1 MKDFL
6 LGCIISLISKRI
18 LFMKVKTIIA
28 IALVLMTLVASAY
41 GEIAPYPHRVTTI
54 ITHSSPGG
62 GSDVFLR
69 ELITYLDDYIDT
81 TFIIENIRGGSGASA
96 IARVASSPA
105 DGSVIYA
112 STPTYILT
120 SLLSNPSKTYKDLD
134 PMINIFIDQE
144 IIYTRVDAPFASLTE
159 VVEMSK
165 NKRVN
170 WGAANP
176 ASLERIALEELKVTS
191 GANASIITHDGGGE
205 LLLNVLNGTLEL
217 GVGEAQ
223 ELDSQIRSNQIKVL
237 AIFSSVRSP
246 LLPNVPTVSELG
258 FNVELTKFRGF
269 AVPNNTPI
277 EISEIFYHA
286 ISQLLNDPGYKEQ
299 YTNNLLMSYL
309 LDKEDFGNFINAF
322 IDDTESTFNELGMR

>member
-1 MKDFL
+1 MKATAAVAIAVGL
-6 LGCIISLISKRI
+6 ISLMGR
-18 LFMKVKTIIA
+18 VH
-28 IALVLMTLVASAY
+28 
-41 GEIAPYPHRVTTI
+41 GEIVSYPHRVTTI
-54 ITHSSPGG
+54 VTHSSPGG

-81 TFIIENIRGGSGASA
+81 TFIIENVRGGSGASA

-105 DGSVIYA
+105 DGSIIYA

-120 SLLSNPSKTYKDLD
+120 SLLSNPTKTYKDLD

-144 IIYTRVDAPFASLTE
+144 IIYTRVNAPFSSLTE

-176 ASLERIALEELKVTS
+176 ASLERIALEELKIIS
-191 GANASIITHDGGGE
+191 GANASVITHDGGGE
-205 LLLNVLNGTLEL
+205 LLLNVLNGTLEI
-217 GVGEAQ
+217 GVGGAQ

-237 AIFSSVRSP
+237 AIFSSERSP

-258 FNVELTKFRGF
+258 YNVELTKFRGF
-269 AVPNNTPI
+269 AVPNNTPV
-277 EISEIFYHA
+277 EISEIFYKA
-286 ISQLLNDPGYKEQ
+286 ISQLLEDPIYKDQ
-299 YTNNLLMSYL
+299 YTNHLLMSYL
-309 LDKEDFGNFINAF
+309 LNKQDFGQFINAF
-322 IDDTESTFNELGMR
+322 IDDTVSTFNELGMR

>member
-1 MKDFL
+1 MKATAAVAIAVGL
-6 LGCIISLISKRI
+6 ISLMGR
-18 LFMKVKTIIA
+18 VH
-28 IALVLMTLVASAY
+28 
-41 GEIAPYPHRVTTI
+41 GEIVSYPHRVTTI
-54 ITHSSPGG
+54 VTHSSPGG

-81 TFIIENIRGGSGASA
+81 TFIIENVRGGSGASA

-105 DGSVIYA
+105 DGSIIYA

-120 SLLSNPSKTYKDLD
+120 SLLSNPTKTYKDLD

-144 IIYTRVDAPFASLTE
+144 IIYTRVNAPFSSLTE

-176 ASLERIALEELKVTS
+176 AALERIALEELKIIS
-191 GANASIITHDGGGE
+191 GANASVITHDGGGE
-205 LLLNVLNGTLEL
+205 LLLNVLNGTLEI

-237 AIFSSVRSP
+237 AIFSSERSP

-258 FNVELTKFRGF
+258 YNVELTKFRGF
-269 AVPNNTPI
+269 AVPNNTPV
-277 EISEIFYHA
+277 EISEIFYKA
-286 ISQLLNDPGYKEQ
+286 ISQLLEDPIYKDQ
-299 YTNNLLMSYL
+299 YTNHLLMSYL
-309 LDKEDFGNFINAF
+309 LNKQDFGQFINAF
-322 IDDTESTFNELGMR
+322 IDDTVSTFNELGMR